1 MWKKTVNLTLFNKK
15 EKKKNPKKKNPLK
28 PGSWKESVQ
37 KQKREC
43 FVKCKQQKSL
53 EIITN

>member
-15 EKKKNPKKKNPLK
+15 EKKKNPLK